1 MNNKVICIYSVW
13 TNQLGI
19 DKLEKWK
26 EWIYIYEN
34 SRQYLEEISVWDIV
48 IFLRTWEK
56 RIFLFEIKKKN
67 QIISQYTSKQED
79 YQKYNGNS
87 YITMNPNECDEFL
100 ISAEE
105 FKNLYFLN
113 FDNLSSWVRSPLATK
128 SNILIFENKNEII
141 QEFKTIEI
149 LRQVFWNIDN
159 YIRQYYFIKNEN
171 EKDIYLNWYKNI
183 VTYIENDQFK
193 KEYSHFHQNGITEI
207 QNFNIPFDTLEQKY
221 KSQNKKKLDFIRKND
236 VSYYTTYPS
245 YYDLTRVDQN
255 NTEKYDILEIADF
268 DKKINKI
275 TSAIKV
281 ADIEEEKD
289 LRVQKE
295 DLEVQK
301 EEEKSIEQ
309 DIWRTLESIKDEN
322 EINSHE
328 KYWLI
333 KSNIDIFVENE
344 IKRLNTF
351 SSQEKKR
358 KNIENEINTLLPMIR
373 LSYIYQWGI
382 NSEKKFSDTQ
392 TIIKNFDVILEKA
405 QKRAQKQKAFQL
417 LFWFFAIET
426 LLLFGIILSVWAE
439 IIQISDTTLQILVW
453 ATILQVW
460 SMLTFI
466 VHHLYPQK
474 EEDN

>member
-19 DKLEKWK
+19 DKLEKWM

-67 QIISQYTSKQED
+67 QIISQYTSKQEY

-275 TSAIKV
+275 TSAIKG